1 MFVISIGVNHKTAPV
16 EIREKLSFSD
26 NALPDALARLLD
38 YPVVLGCVIISTCN
52 RTEIYAHVTDVENG
66 LETISGFLQRKSNVE
81 PALIK
86 KYTYTSAQHK
96 TAQQLFRVAAGLDSM
111 LLGETQILGQLR
123 TAYQLAQ
130 QSQATDKVINTLFR
144 YALTVGKRARTE
156 TGIDQ
161 HAVSISYAAVEL
173 AKKIFQDLTG
183 RSVLIIGAGKMSELT
198 ARHLV
203 ANGVSGVIVS
213 NRSYYRAAY
222 LAGQFGGR
230 AVKFNELPH
239 YLEAADIVISCTA
252 ATHYVVRAP
261 EVQKL
266 LAQKPGKTLMF
277 IDIAVPRDIDPAVSC
292 LPGTKLYDIDD
303 LQNVVDNNLMERK
316 RAALLAD
323 AIIDDMVEEFARWQG
338 ELYVIPTIT
347 ALKKQGEAVKQQ
359 ELDRALGKLGTL
371 SAHDCKVIKTMANTI
386 VNQLLHTPITRL
398 KEFALTG
405 QGPVYQEAVEK
416 LFNLEDLEQPA
427 DQPVAQQPLQVEEQ
441 SRAAGRH
448 YIFK

>member
-16 EIREKLSFSD
+16 EIREKISFSD
-26 NALPDALARLLD
+26 NALPDALAGLLD

-52 RTEIYAHVTDVENG
+52 RTEIYAHVTDVESG
-66 LETISGFLQRKSNVE
+66 LETTRMFLQRKSGVE
-81 PALIK
+81 PAMIK
-86 KYTYTSAQHK
+86 KYTYTSTQHK
-96 TAQQLFRVAAGLDSM
+96 TARQLFRVAAGLDSM
-111 LLGETQILGQLR
+111 LLGETQILGQVR

-144 YALTVGKRARTE
+144 YALTVGKQVRTE
-156 TGIDQ
+156 TGIDR

-213 NRSYYRAAY
+213 NRSYHRAAY
-222 LAGQFGGR
+222 MAGQFGGQ
-230 AVKFNELPH
+230 AIKFNELPH

-266 LAQKPGKTLMF
+266 MAQKPGKTIMF
-277 IDIAVPRDIDPAVSC
+277 IDIAVPRDIDPTVDS
-292 LPGTKLYDIDD
+292 LPGVMLYDIDD
-303 LQNVVDNNLMERK
+303 LQNVVDNNLIERK

-323 AIIDDMVEEFARWQG
+323 AIIDNKVEEFVRWQG
-338 ELYVIPTIT
+338 EQYVIPTVT
-347 ALKKQGEAVKQQ
+347 ALKKHGEAIKQQ
-359 ELDRALGKLGTL
+359 ELDRALGKLGVL
-371 SAHDCKVIKTMANTI
+371 SPHNRKVIETLANTI
-386 VNQLLHTPITRL
+386 VNQLLHTPIIRL
-398 KEFALTG
+398 KEFALTE
-405 QGPVYQEAVEK
+405 QGPIYQEAVER
-416 LFNLEDLEQPA
+416 LFDLEDLEQPA
-427 DQPVAQQPLQVEEQ
+427 GRSAVPQPLQAKEQ
-441 SRAAGRH
+441 PRAAGRH
-448 YIFK
+448 